1 MRAAKPEVQMDGRY
15 SYNETC
21 AFLGIKSRNTLRS
34 WVSQG
39 LIKQGV
45 RRTNG
50 RPFFLG
56 SEILKC
62 WSAIY

>member
-1 MRAAKPEVQMDGRY
+1 MIAIKPNVQPEARY
-15 SYNETC
+15 TVSETC
-21 AFLGIKSRNTLRS
+21 ALLGVKSRNTLNA
-34 WVSQG
+34 WVEKGYLKKGQ
-39 LIKQGV
+39 

-62 WSAIY
+62 WSAVS

>member
-1 MRAAKPEVQMDGRY
+1 MTSVRPDVRPEERY
-15 SYNETC
+15 SVNETC
-21 AFLGIKSRNTLRS
+21 ALLGVKSRNTLKAWVRS
-34 WVSQG
+34 G
-39 LIKQGV
+39 YIKQGI

-62 WSAIY
+62 WSACC